1 MATIYLRLSKR
12 VHGGDNLHEVLLRV
26 RNGKDYDLNAKSG
39 IYVTEDN
46 FRNGEIVVNR
56 RKVGNDVKYHE
67 VQYDRMSKLCNEL
80 LNRLSD
86 TPKNAITTQWL
97 KEQIN
102 DIHNPSNSQDNN
114 EDIEQKKTIF
124 DWFNIYLNEKQ
135 FSDGRTRAI
144 KVVARAVARY
154 ERFICM
160 SDKKR
165 RDFVFDVDSV
175 NKEDI
180 DEFRNFLKNE
190 KSLSEKH
197 PRMYKKILAEFP
209 ASLGKGHQQIEI
221 RGDNTVK
228 GMLKTFKTFWN
239 WLTDEA
245 GATNNRPFTGIR
257 IGMQQYGTPYYIT
270 ISERNKIADMDLS
283 AYKVLAIQ
291 RDIFT
296 FQCLIGCRV
305 GDLYKLTKKNIME
318 GKDRNGNTFKILEY
332 VPHKTKDEGQQ
343 PVVARVPLIPR
354 AVALIEKYDGRSKDG
369 KLFPFIAENKYNKA
383 IKKIFT
389 LADIT
394 RNVIVRDSITGE
406 NTIHPLNEIASTHLA
421 RRTFIGNAYFNTPDP
436 NIIGKMSGHVEG
448 SKSFSRY
455 RKIEDSTLIDVVK
468 GLE

>member
-67 VQYDRMSKLCNEL
+67 EQYDKMTKLCNEV
-80 LNRLSD
+80 LNRIAATHKS
-86 TPKNAITTQWL
+86 AITVQWL
-97 KEQIN
+97 KQQID
-102 DIHNPSNSQDNN
+102 DILNPSASPQ
-114 EDIEQKKTIF
+114 EEEEQKKNIF
-124 DWFNIYLNEKQ
+124 DWFNIYLKEKQ

-144 KVVARAVARY
+144 KVVARAVARFECY
-154 ERFICM
+154 TRI
-160 SDKKR
+160 SDKARKN
-165 RDFVFDVDSV
+165 FTFDIDTVT
-175 NKEDI
+175 KYDI
-180 DEFRNFLKNE
+180 DEFRDYLTNE
-190 KSLSEKH
+190 KTISEQH

-209 ASLGKGHQQIEI
+209 ASIGKGHQQLEI

-239 WLTDEA
+239 WLIFEA
-245 GATNNRPFTGIR
+245 EATTNRPFDGIR
-257 IGMQQYGTPYYIT
+257 IGTQQYGTPYYIS
-270 ISERNKIADMDLS
+270 ILERNMIADLDLS
-283 AYKVLAIQ
+283 AYKSLAVQ
-291 RDIFT
+291 RDIFI

-305 GDLYKLTKKNIME
+305 GDLYKLTKDNVME

-343 PVVARVPLIPR
+343 PVVARVPLIPQ
-354 AVALIEKYDGRSKDG
+354 AVALIEKYDGKGKDG

-389 LADIT
+389 LAGIT
-394 RNVIVRDSITGE
+394 RNVIVRDSATGE
-406 NTIHPLNEIASTHLA
+406 NTILPLNEIASTHLA

-448 SKSFSRY
+448 SKSFARY
-455 RKIEDSTLIDVVK
+455 RKIEDSTLMDVVK